1 MNIDN
6 ADLGKCSMVFK
17 ALSDPNRLRIVLM
30 LKNGELCACK
40 ILELFSITQPTL
52 SHHMKTLVDAGI
64 VNVEQVGKWSHYS
77 LDSEGWKT
85 VRIFLDEL
93 GV

>member
-1 MNIDN
+1 
-6 ADLGKCSMVFK
+6 MVFK

>member
-6 ADLGKCSMVFK
+6 ADLRKCSMIFK

-85 VRIFLDEL
+85 IRMFLDEL